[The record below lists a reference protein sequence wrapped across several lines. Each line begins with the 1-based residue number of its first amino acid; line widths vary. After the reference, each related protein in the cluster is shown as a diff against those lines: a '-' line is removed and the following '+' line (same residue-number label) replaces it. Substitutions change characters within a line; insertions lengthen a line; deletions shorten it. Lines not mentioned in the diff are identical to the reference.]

1 MMYQRR
7 SVLRGCWGL
16 VKEERRQ
23 VVSDHVLLKV
33 HMVAG
38 SMVEPHPAALV
49 KSAKANPVLLV
60 HLLFLERDVV
70 PFAVPGAEPLRGV
83 RVHDTVLVPH
93 PEPEILHRGQTSF
106 ITGILDIELV
116 VDLGKE
122 DRVSV
127 EAVEVP
133 PGTVVLRRCT
143 KVLHPEELS
152 HIAQEMVDD
161 RAEPLIALCVDTDS
175 VVG

>member
-1 MMYQRR
+1 MYQRW
-7 SVLRGCWGL
+7 SVLRRRWGL

-23 VVSDHVLLKV
+23 VVSDHVLLEV

-49 KSAKANPVLLV
+49 ESAKADPVLFV
-60 HLLFLERDVV
+60 HLLFLQRDVV

-93 PEPEILHRGQTSF
+93 PEPEIFHRGQTSF
-106 ITGILDIELV
+106 VTGIFDIELV

-122 DRVSV
+122 DRVGV

-133 PGTVVLRRCT
+133 PGTVVLGRCT
-143 KVLHPEELS
+143 PVLHPEELG
-152 HIAQEMVDD
+152 HIAHEVVDD
-161 RAEPLIALCVDTDS
+161 RAEPLVALCVDTDT